1 MVKTL
6 DFKTFWDHYGLKRE
20 RIAAENA
27 WDRLSAKDKRA
38 AFNGIKR
45 YREDC
50 QRQGVAMK
58 YAQGYL
64 NHRRWEDEMDEP
76 QQPHALKPVGNALG
90 TEERGNQPTETHQSQ
105 PIEMDKW

>member
-20 RIAAENA
+20 RIDAENA

-50 QRQGVAMK
+50 QRQGMDMK
-58 YAQGYL
+58 YAQSYL
-64 NHRRWEDEMDEP
+64 NQRRWEGKMDKP
-76 QQPHALKPVGNALG
+76 RQPHPLKPAGNAPG
-90 TEERGNQPTETHQSQ
+90 AKGRGNQPTETHQSQ
-105 PIEMDKW
+105 PIEMEKW